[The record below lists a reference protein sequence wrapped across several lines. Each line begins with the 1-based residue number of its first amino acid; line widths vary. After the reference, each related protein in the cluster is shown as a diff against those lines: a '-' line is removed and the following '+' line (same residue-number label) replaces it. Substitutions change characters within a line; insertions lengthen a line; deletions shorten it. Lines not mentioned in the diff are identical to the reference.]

1 MSNWE
6 TLFYW
11 IMLVIYSLASGGYIY
26 SFIFKNSRVV
36 PKLTF
41 FTAVGFA
48 FHCAAIGAR
57 YLAQGHLPWAG
68 DYENAMMGGWFII
81 AGSFLVGWRNKAL
94 QGLAAVTVPLVVI
107 MLGFGIMRNPAL
119 APMAANLKSIWLYIH
134 VYFAWLAFGSYTLA
148 MAAGV
153 LYLLKRR
160 NTSKGCVNPTFES
173 FPSLERLDELIF
185 KYVVFGFIMDSIMIT
200 AGSIWAKDLWG
211 SYWSWDPIETW
222 SLVAW
227 LTYGFFIHMRVI
239 FGWRDASM
247 AWLAIF
253 ALSLVGITF
262 FGVNLFEGTSLH
274 VFQTK

>member
-1 MSNWE
+1 MSNEE
-6 TLFYW
+6 TVLFW
-11 IMLVIYSLASGGYIY
+11 ITLIIYALVSGGYIY

-36 PKLTF
+36 PKLTSL
-41 FTAVGFA
+41 TAVGFA

-68 DYENAMMGGWFII
+68 DYENALMGGWFII
-81 AGSFLVGWRNKAL
+81 AGLLLVGWRNKSL
-94 QGLAAVTVPLVVI
+94 QGLATVIVPLVVI
-107 MLGFGIMRNPAL
+107 MLGFGVMRNPVQ

-153 LYLLKRR
+153 LFLLKRGSS
-160 NTSKGCVNPTFES
+160 SKAGANPVCER

-185 KYVVFGFIMDSIMIT
+185 RYVVFGFVMDSIMIT

-239 FGWRDASM
+239 FGWRDARM
-247 AWLAIF
+247 AWLAII
-253 ALSLVGITF
+253 ALGFVGIGF
-262 FGVNLFEGTSLH
+262 FGVSLFEGTSLH
-274 VFQTK
+274 VFQPK

>member
-11 IMLVIYSLASGGYIY
+11 TTIIIYSLASGGYIY
-26 SFIFKNSRVV
+26 SFIFKNSGVV
-36 PKLTF
+36 PKLTML
-41 FTAVGFA
+41 TALGFI
-48 FHCAAIGAR
+48 FHSAAIGAR
-57 YLAQGHLPWAG
+57 YFAQGHLPWVG
-68 DYENAMMGGWFII
+68 DYENAMMGGWFVI
-81 AGSFLVGWRNKAL
+81 AASFMVGWRNKAM
-94 QGLAAVTVPLVVI
+94 QSLAAVTVPMVVI
-107 MLGFGIMRNPAL
+107 MLGYGVMRNPVL
-119 APMAANLKSIWLYIH
+119 APMSANLKSIWLYIH

-148 MAAGV
+148 MASGA

-160 NTSKGCVNPTFES
+160 HTSSMVPNPVYDR
-173 FPSLERLDELIF
+173 FPSLQRLDELIF
-185 KYVVFGFIMDSIMIT
+185 RYVAFGFIMDSIMIT

-239 FGWRDASM
+239 FGWRDARM

-274 VFQTK
+274 VFQAK